1 MPMNH
6 GMTDTDVPLRAK
18 QLQSHVLF
26 LLKDL
31 LIYYVCEYLP
41 ACIVCALCVCRVTV
55 EARSGSDIGPPG
67 TDSCKPLC
75 GCRN

>member
-6 GMTDTDVPLRAK
+6 GEADIDVPLRAE
-18 QLQSHVLF
+18 QLPSHVLL

-31 LIYYVCEYLP
+31 LIYYVSEYLP
-41 ACIVCALCVCRVTV
+41 ACTVCALCMCLVTV
-55 EARSGSDIGPPG
+55 EARSGSGTASPG

-75 GCRN
+75 GC